1 MRCTSVL
8 VWLATFVLVGCRAP
22 AAPLDDARHLRVGLD
37 ARAEADAIEARL
49 RARGWVRVVRVEAP
63 DAVGLAM
70 RGDEGRTALRVVTR
84 RGLVLAVEA
93 PTESLERA
101 EVGLIDAPTDLDG
114 DGFVEL
120 LPAATDAATER
131 RCFAIARVL
140 PDGSL
145 VEVTPSFEG
154 LGGSACLEALVDLE
168 GDGRLEVVAKVRFP
182 SLAWETAP
190 SVALPFAA
198 TLEAPRSAGSAAD
211 EASRSAGSAA
221 DEASRSAG
229 SAARSA
235 GSAADDETASSS
247 VAPETDDA
255 TELARPAPGA
265 RWALVSGA
273 RARDFYEREQAER
286 AARLADARSRGDVA
300 AAYRLGVE
308 LAALARVRGADTRAQ
323 SEVLR
328 ATADGLDLGPAA
340 ARRWSDAAAFVARGW
355 VDAEA
360 HDDTT
365 ARDDAREAQD
375 DVAAHDATHVEP
387 TRDDAP

>member
-154 LGGSACLEALVDLE
+154 LGGTTCLEALVDLE
-168 GDGRLEVVAKVRFP
+168 DDGRFEVVARVRFA

-190 SVALPFAA
+190 SVALPFAP
-198 TLEAPRSAGSAAD
+198 LPEAPA
-211 EASRSAGSAA
+211 ASR
-221 DEASRSAG
+221 
-229 SAARSA
+229 ARSIDREDGA
-235 GSAADDETASSS
+235 SEDAIADARDDEGEDTT
-247 VAPETDDA
+247 PDA
-255 TELARPAPGA
+255 TEAARAVPGA
-265 RWALVSGA
+265 RWVLLSGA
-273 RARDFYEREQAER
+273 RARDFFERERAER
-286 AARLADARSRGDVA
+286 TARLADARRGGDVA
-300 AAYRLGVE
+300 AAFRLGVE
-308 LAALARVRGADTRAQ
+308 LAALARFRGADTRAQ
-323 SEVLR
+323 SETLR
-328 ATADGLDLGPAA
+328 ATADGFELGPAA
-340 ARRWSDAAAFVARGW
+340 ARRWADAAAFVARGW
-355 VDAEA
+355 VDA
-360 HDDTT
+360 
-365 ARDDAREAQD
+365 DAA
-375 DVAAHDATHVEP
+375 
-387 TRDDAP
+387 TRDDPGDEGPDDEPHDRLPGALDDGL